1 MKKYLVSYTIEFPS
15 GVDFFNAVI
24 ECDGNALNILECIR
38 ASESGMP
45 YRVNLI
51 NFWEI

>member
-15 GVDFFNAVI
+15 GVSFFNAVI
-24 ECDGNALNILECIR
+24 ECNGNAFSILECIR
-38 ASESGMP
+38 ASGGGTP

-51 NFWEI
+51 NFWEV